1 MSAAAR
7 ASALSNPLTP
17 AMTGAR
23 RCGGAG
29 RPVAVGA
36 EAGRGAGVGGAG
48 AGACA
53 GAGAAATGTA
63 AAGAADAGAGILIV
77 GAAVGLG
84 GKLIRT
90 VSFFGCTLAA
100 SVGFG
105 GTAPEGGFGMLS
117 AITFW
122 VQARVDASTCQML
135 IRDRSKTVRSSD
147 FLEAT
152 RKDRWERGIN
162 SALPKNL
169 RCPQQNG
176 PAKTGPFASRLGKRV
191 VSSARGG
198 RRLRVRPDS
207 HHHHR
212 RRRRR
217 RNGARV
223 LHVAA
228 RC

>member
-7 ASALSNPLTP
+7 ASALSSPLTP
-17 AMTGAR
+17 ATTGAR

-29 RPVAVGA
+29 RPVAVGTA
-36 EAGRGAGVGGAG
+36 VGRGAGVRGAG

-90 VSFFGCTLAA
+90 VSFFGCTFAA

-105 GTAPEGGFGMLS
+105 GTAPEGGIGMLS

-122 VQARVDASTCQML
+122 IQTRVDASRCQML
-135 IRDRSKTVRSSD
+135 IRHGSKTDRRKPVRVQVGLRSVFSVTISPTAA
-147 FLEAT
+147 LA
-152 RKDRWERGIN
+152 
-162 SALPKNL
+162 SAPI
-169 RCPQQNG
+169 
-176 PAKTGPFASRLGKRV
+176 
-191 VSSARGG
+191 
-198 RRLRVRPDS
+198 
-207 HHHHR
+207 
-212 RRRRR
+212 
-217 RNGARV
+217 
-223 LHVAA
+223 AA
-228 RC
+228 AAAA

>member
-17 AMTGAR
+17 AITGAR
-23 RCGGAG
+23 RWGGAG
-29 RPVAVGA
+29 RPVEVGA
-36 EAGRGAGVGGAG
+36 AAGRGAGVGGAG
-48 AGACA
+48 AGACVAA

-63 AAGAADAGAGILIV
+63 AAGAAGAGAGILIV

-105 GTAPEGGFGMLS
+105 GTAPEVGFGMLS

-122 VQARVDASTCQML
+122 VQTRVDASRCQML
-135 IRDRSKTVRSSD
+135 IRDRSKTVRISD

-152 RKDRWERGIN
+152 RRDRWERGIYSAAAVRCQGSGGKN
-162 SALPKNL
+162 SALPKN
-169 RCPQQNG
+169 
-176 PAKTGPFASRLGKRV
+176 
-191 VSSARGG
+191 
-198 RRLRVRPDS
+198 
-207 HHHHR
+207 
-212 RRRRR
+212 
-217 RNGARV
+217 
-223 LHVAA
+223 
-228 RC
+228 

>member
-1 MSAAAR
+1 MSAAAT

-23 RCGGAG
+23 GRGGAA

-36 EAGRGAGVGGAG
+36 AAGRGAGVGGAG
-48 AGACA
+48 ACA
-53 GAGAAATGTA
+53 GAGAPAIGAA
-63 AAGAADAGAGILIV
+63 AAGGAAGAGAGILIV

-122 VQARVDASTCQML
+122 VQTRVDASRCQML
-135 IRDRSKTVRSSD
+135 IRDRSKTVRSSI
-147 FLEAT
+147 F
-152 RKDRWERGIN
+152 
-162 SALPKNL
+162 
-169 RCPQQNG
+169 
-176 PAKTGPFASRLGKRV
+176 
-191 VSSARGG
+191 
-198 RRLRVRPDS
+198 RRPLAGTV
-207 HHHHR
+207 
-212 RRRRR
+212 
-217 RNGARV
+217 G
-223 LHVAA
+223 
-228 RC
+228 

>member
-23 RCGGAG
+23 RWGGAG

-36 EAGRGAGVGGAG
+36 AVGRGAGVGGAG

-53 GAGAAATGTA
+53 GAGAAATGA
-63 AAGAADAGAGILIV
+63 AEAAGAAGAGAGILIV

-84 GKLIRT
+84 GKFIRT

-105 GTAPEGGFGMLS
+105 GTAPEGGFGLLS

-122 VQARVDASTCQML
+122 VQTRVDANRCQML
-135 IRDRSKTVRSSD
+135 
-147 FLEAT
+147 
-152 RKDRWERGIN
+152 
-162 SALPKNL
+162 
-169 RCPQQNG
+169 
-176 PAKTGPFASRLGKRV
+176 
-191 VSSARGG
+191 
-198 RRLRVRPDS
+198 
-207 HHHHR
+207 
-212 RRRRR
+212 
-217 RNGARV
+217 
-223 LHVAA
+223 
-228 RC
+228 

>member
-36 EAGRGAGVGGAG
+36 AVGRGAGVGA

-53 GAGAAATGTA
+53 GVGAAATGA
-63 AAGAADAGAGILIV
+63 AVAAGAAGAGAGILIV

-105 GTAPEGGFGMLS
+105 GTAPEVGFGMLS

-122 VQARVDASTCQML
+122 VQTRVDASRCQML
-135 IRDRSKTVRSSD
+135 IRDRSKTVRISD

-152 RKDRWERGIN
+152 RRDRWERGIYSAAAVRCQGSGGKN
-162 SALPKNL
+162 SALPKN
-169 RCPQQNG
+169 
-176 PAKTGPFASRLGKRV
+176 
-191 VSSARGG
+191 
-198 RRLRVRPDS
+198 
-207 HHHHR
+207 
-212 RRRRR
+212 
-217 RNGARV
+217 
-223 LHVAA
+223 
-228 RC
+228 

>member
-1 MSAAAR
+1 MSEAFSNHSIKTRTSTRTAMRAAAK

-17 AMTGAR
+17 DKTGAR

-36 EAGRGAGVGGAG
+36 AAGRGAGVGGTG

-53 GAGAAATGTA
+53 EAGAGAPATGAAA
-63 AAGAADAGAGILIV
+63 AAGAMGAGAGILIV

-105 GTAPEGGFGMLS
+105 GTAPEGGVGMLS

-122 VQARVDASTCQML
+122 VQTRVDASRCQML
-135 IRDRSKTVRSSD
+135 IR
-147 FLEAT
+147 
-152 RKDRWERGIN
+152 
-162 SALPKNL
+162 
-169 RCPQQNG
+169 
-176 PAKTGPFASRLGKRV
+176 
-191 VSSARGG
+191 G
-198 RRLRVRPDS
+198 RRKTDR
-207 HHHHR
+207 
-212 RRRRR
+212 
-217 RNGARV
+217 
-223 LHVAA
+223 
-228 RC
+228 

>member
-36 EAGRGAGVGGAG
+36 AVGRGAGVGGAG
-48 AGACA
+48 AGTCA

-63 AAGAADAGAGILIV
+63 AAGAAEAGAGILIV

-105 GTAPEGGFGMLS
+105 GTAPEGGFGMFS

-122 VQARVDASTCQML
+122 VQTRVDASRCQML
-135 IRDRSKTVRSSD
+135 IRDRSRTGKTVRSSIFWRPLAGTD
-147 FLEAT
+147 
-152 RKDRWERGIN
+152 G
-162 SALPKNL
+162 SAE
-169 RCPQQNG
+169 
-176 PAKTGPFASRLGKRV
+176 
-191 VSSARGG
+191 
-198 RRLRVRPDS
+198 
-207 HHHHR
+207 
-212 RRRRR
+212 
-217 RNGARV
+217 
-223 LHVAA
+223 
-228 RC
+228 

>member
-1 MSAAAR
+1 MSAAAT

-23 RCGGAG
+23 RCGGAA

-36 EAGRGAGVGGAG
+36 AAGRGAGVGGAG

-53 GAGAAATGTA
+53 GAGAPAIGAA
-63 AAGAADAGAGILIV
+63 AAGGAAGAGAGILIV

-105 GTAPEGGFGMLS
+105 GTAPEGGFGMFS

-122 VQARVDASTCQML
+122 VQTRVDASRCQML
-135 IRDRSKTVRSSD
+135 IRHRSKTVRISD
-147 FLEAT
+147 CLEA
-152 RKDRWERGIN
+152 N
-162 SALPKNL
+162 
-169 RCPQQNG
+169 
-176 PAKTGPFASRLGKRV
+176 
-191 VSSARGG
+191 
-198 RRLRVRPDS
+198 RRD
-207 HHHHR
+207 
-212 RRRRR
+212 
-217 RNGARV
+217 
-223 LHVAA
+223 
-228 RC
+228 

>member
-29 RPVAVGA
+29 RPAAVGA
-36 EAGRGAGVGGAG
+36 AVGRGAGVGGAG

-53 GAGAAATGTA
+53 GAGVAATGAAA
-63 AAGAADAGAGILIV
+63 AAGAAGAGAGILIV

-90 VSFFGCTLAA
+90 VSFFGWTLAA

-122 VQARVDASTCQML
+122 VQTRVDANRCQIL
-135 IRDRSKTVRSSD
+135 IRDGTKTDRGKPVR
-147 FLEAT
+147 LQI
-152 RKDRWERGIN
+152 G
-162 SALPKNL
+162 LKN
-169 RCPQQNG
+169 
-176 PAKTGPFASRLGKRV
+176 V
-191 VSSARGG
+191 V
-198 RRLRVRPDS
+198 
-207 HHHHR
+207 
-212 RRRRR
+212 
-217 RNGARV
+217 
-223 LHVAA
+223 
-228 RC
+228 

>member
-17 AMTGAR
+17 AITGAR
-23 RCGGAG
+23 RCGGGAG

-36 EAGRGAGVGGAG
+36 AAGRGAGVGGAG

-53 GAGAAATGTA
+53 GAGAGAAATGA
-63 AAGAADAGAGILIV
+63 AADGAEGAGAGILIV

-105 GTAPEGGFGMLS
+105 GTAPEGGIGLLS

-122 VQARVDASTCQML
+122 GQTRVDASRCQML
-135 IRDRSKTVRSSD
+135 IRDGSKTDRRKPVRMK
-147 FLEAT
+147 A
-152 RKDRWERGIN
+152 
-162 SALPKNL
+162 
-169 RCPQQNG
+169 
-176 PAKTGPFASRLGKRV
+176 RLGSA
-191 VSSARGG
+191 SSVT
-198 RRLRVRPDS
+198 L
-207 HHHHR
+207 
-212 RRRRR
+212 
-217 RNGARV
+217 
-223 LHVAA
+223 AA
-228 RC
+228 TTALAPAPITT